1 MTSRKHCIATIAK
14 TFGSKAYKVYFE
26 SMLEKDGKIY
36 FLAGKGLK
44 KYLVSDDTKFEKSV
58 EKVSTYNVYEKTH
71 LNALRLRNSFKHLN
85 PVACGIKRSFGFGD
99 RLGLATP
106 GHIKTIEGRDIFP
119 IFSQQSIREMERTG
133 RSMEIVLDDAM
144 WGVFQ
149 EGYRGGYGADI
160 DHVKKQE
167 DVIKACECG
176 YTMYTIDPSDYINDS
191 VNDMGSISNTDF
203 YEKLYLG
210 KSYKIGAETY
220 KMNKSELMKVVSI
233 YTKALEH
240 IVDCFN
246 IAKERVS
253 TGFDFE
259 VSVDET
265 DTPTT
270 LLAHIFIV
278 EELRRNRV
286 NFTSL
291 ALRFIGEF
299 EKGIDY
305 IGDIEMFKN
314 EFSAHAAM
322 CRHFGGYKLSIHSGS
337 DKFSIYPTIA
347 ESTKGVFHIKTA
359 GTNWLEA
366 VRLISHKNPAFYRR
380 MHQTALSNFEKD
392 RKSYHVT
399 TDLSKIPALD
409 KLSNEELPKLLDEN
423 NSRQLMHITYGSIL
437 KDMKEEIY
445 KTLNIYENEH
455 YEMLRAHLGKHL
467 DLAGISKNVSTYPK

>member
-1 MTSRKHCIATIAK
+1 MKSLIAE
-14 TFGSKAYKVYFE
+14 GYKIYSE
-26 SMLEKDGKIY
+26 SVLEKDREIY
-36 FLAGKGLK
+36 FLVSKDIK
-44 KYLVSDDTKFEKSV
+44 KYLVSDDTKFERPVK
-58 EKVSTYNVYEKTH
+58 KVSKYNVYEKTH
-71 LNALRLRNSFKHLN
+71 LNALRLRNLFKHLN

-119 IFSQQSIREMERTG
+119 IFPQQSIREMERTG

-149 EGYRGGYGADI
+149 EGYKEGYGADI

-191 VNDMGSISNTDF
+191 VKNMGSISNTDL
-203 YEKLYLG
+203 YKKLYSG
-210 KSYKIGAETY
+210 KNYKIGAATY
-220 KMNKSELMKVVSI
+220 KMNKTELMKVVSV
-233 YTKALEH
+233 YAKALEH
-240 IVDCFN
+240 IINCYN
-246 IAKERVS
+246 IIEERIP

-259 VSVDET
+259 ASVDET
-265 DTPTT
+265 DIPTT

-278 EELRRNRV
+278 EELRRNGV

-305 IGDIEMFKN
+305 IGNIETFKKD
-314 EFSAHAAM
+314 FSAHAAI
-322 CRHFGGYKLSIHSGS
+322 CQHFGGYKLSIHSGS

-347 ESTKGVFHIKTA
+347 EATEGVFHIKTA

-366 VRLISHKNPAFYRR
+366 VRLISHRNPVLYRR
-380 MHQTALSNFEKD
+380 MHQIALNNFGKD

-399 TDLSKIPALD
+399 TDLSKIPALS
-409 KLSNEELPKLLDEN
+409 KLSDGELPGLLNEN

-455 YEMLRAHLGKHL
+455 YEMLRTHLGKHL
-467 DLAGISKNVSTYPK
+467 DYATSSF

>member
-1 MTSRKHCIATIAK
+1 MKSLIAEGYKIYTESK
-14 TFGSKAYKVYFE
+14 T
-26 SMLEKDGKIY
+26 EKDGKIY
-36 FLAGKGLK
+36 FLASKGLK
-44 KYLVSDDTKFEKSV
+44 KYLVSDDTEFEKSV
-58 EKVSTYNVYEKTH
+58 EKISKYNVYEKTH
-71 LNALRLRNSFKHLN
+71 LNALRLRTLFKHLN
-85 PVACGIKRSFGFGD
+85 PAACGIKRSFGFGD

-106 GHIKTIEGRDIFP
+106 GHIKTIECRDIFP
-119 IFSQQSIREMERTG
+119 IFGQQSIREMERTG

-149 EGYRGGYGADI
+149 RGYKKDYGADI

-167 DVIKACECG
+167 DVIKACEHG

-191 VNDMGSISNTDF
+191 VKNMGSISNTDF

-210 KSYKIGAETY
+210 KSYKISAETY
-220 KMNKSELMKVVSI
+220 KMTKTELMEIVSV
-233 YTKALEH
+233 YDRALKH
-240 IVDCFN
+240 IVDCYN
-246 IAKERVS
+246 IIKERVT

-259 VSVDET
+259 ASVDET

-278 EELRRNRV
+278 EELRRNRI

-305 IGDIEMFKN
+305 IGDTEIFKK
-314 EFSAHAAM
+314 EFSAHAAI

-366 VRLISHKNPAFYRR
+366 VRLISHKNPALYRR
-380 MHQTALSNFEKD
+380 MHQIALSNFEKD

-399 TDLSKIPALD
+399 TDLSKIPALS
-409 KLSNEELPKLLDEN
+409 KLSDEELPELLTEN
-423 NSRQLMHITYGSIL
+423 NCRQLMHITYGSIL

-455 YEMLRAHLGKHL
+455 YEMLEAHLGKHL
-467 DLAGISKNVSTYPK
+467 DLAGI

>member
-1 MTSRKHCIATIAK
+1 MKSLIAK
-14 TFGSKAYKVYFE
+14 GYKVYAE
-26 SMLEKDGKIY
+26 SKIEKDGKTY
-36 FLAGKGLK
+36 FLVSKDLK

-58 EKVSTYNVYEKTH
+58 KKISKYNVYEKTL
-71 LNALRLRNSFKHLN
+71 LNAIRLRNLFKYLN

-106 GHIKTIEGRDIFP
+106 GHIKSVKGRDIFP
-119 IFSQQSIREMERTG
+119 IFPQQSIREMERTG
-133 RSMEIVLDDAM
+133 RSMQIVLDDAM

-149 EGYRGGYGADI
+149 EGYRNGYGADI

-191 VNDMGSISNTDF
+191 VKNMGSISNTDF

-210 KSYKIGAETY
+210 KTYKIGANTY
-220 KMNKSELMKVVSI
+220 KINKPELMKIVSV
-233 YTKALEH
+233 YAKALEH
-240 IVDCFN
+240 IVNCYN
-246 IAKERVS
+246 IIKERIP
-253 TGFDFE
+253 TAFDFE
-259 VSVDET
+259 ASVDET

-278 EELRRNRV
+278 EELRRNGV

-305 IGDIEMFKN
+305 IGDRKIFKKD
-314 EFSAHAAM
+314 FLAHAGI
-322 CRHFGGYKLSIHSGS
+322 CRHFRGYKLSIHSGS
-337 DKFSIYPTIA
+337 DKFSIYPIIA
-347 ESTKGVFHIKTA
+347 ESTEGVFHIKTA

-366 VRLISHKNPAFYRR
+366 VRLISHKNPVLYRR
-380 MHQTALSNFEKD
+380 MHQTALSNFGKD

-409 KLSNEELPKLLDEN
+409 KLSNEELPELLNEN
-423 NSRQLMHITYGSIL
+423 NCRQLLHITYGSIL

-455 YEMLRAHLGKHL
+455 YETLITHLGKHL
-467 DLAGISKNVSTYPK
+467 DLAGQ

>member
-1 MTSRKHCIATIAK
+1 MKSLVAEGYKIYAE
-14 TFGSKAYKVYFE
+14 SKI
-26 SMLEKDGKIY
+26 EKDGKIY
-36 FLAGKGLK
+36 FLVSKDLK

-58 EKVSTYNVYEKTH
+58 EKISEYNVYEKTL
-71 LNALRLRNSFKHLN
+71 LNALRLRKLFKHLN
-85 PVACGIKRSFGFGD
+85 PAACGIKRSFGFGD

-106 GHIKTIEGRDIFP
+106 GHIKAIEGRDIFP
-119 IFSQQSIREMERTG
+119 IFPQQSIREMERTG

-149 EGYRGGYGADI
+149 EGYRKGYGADI

-176 YTMYTIDPSDYINDS
+176 YTMYTIDPSDHINDK
-191 VNDMGSISNTDF
+191 VKDMSHEELSLTYGSISGTDF

-210 KSYKIGAETY
+210 KSYKIGANTY
-220 KMNKSELMKVVSI
+220 EMNKTELMKIVSV
-233 YTKALEH
+233 YAEALKH
-240 IVDCFN
+240 IVNCFN
-246 IAKERVS
+246 IVKERIS

-259 VSVDET
+259 ASVDET

-286 NFTSL
+286 NFTNL

-305 IGDIEMFKN
+305 IGDIEIFKKD
-314 EFSAHAAM
+314 FLAHSAI
-322 CRHFGGYKLSIHSGS
+322 CRYFGGYKLSIHSGS

-366 VRLISHKNPAFYRR
+366 VRLISHKKPALYRR
-380 MHQTALSNFEKD
+380 MHQIALSNFEKD

-409 KLSNEELPKLLDEN
+409 KLSNEELPELLNEN
-423 NSRQLMHITYGSIL
+423 NCRQLLHITYGSIL
-437 KDMKEEIY
+437 QDMKDEIY
-445 KTLNIYENEH
+445 PQC
-455 YEMLRAHLGKHL
+455 R
-467 DLAGISKNVSTYPK
+467 

>member
-1 MTSRKHCIATIAK
+1 MKTLIAE
-14 TFGSKAYKVYFE
+14 GYKIYTE
-26 SMLEKDGKIY
+26 SILEKDGKIY
-36 FLAGKGLK
+36 FLVKKDIK
-44 KYLVSDDTKFEKSV
+44 KYLVSDDTEFERSV
-58 EKVSTYNVYEKTH
+58 KKVSTYNVYDKTH
-71 LNALRLRNSFKHLN
+71 LNALRLRNLFKHLN
-85 PVACGIKRSFGFGD
+85 PAACGIKRSFGFGD
-99 RLGLATP
+99 RLGLATS
-106 GHIKTIEGRDIFP
+106 GHIKAIEGRDIFP
-119 IFSQQSIREMERTG
+119 IFPQQSIREMERTG
-133 RSMEIVLDDAM
+133 RSMEVVLDDAM

-149 EGYRGGYGADI
+149 EGYKKGYGADI

-191 VNDMGSISNTDF
+191 VKDIGSISNTLVLHTDF

-210 KSYKIGAETY
+210 KSYRIGAETY
-220 KMNKSELMKVVSI
+220 KMTKSELMKVVSI
-233 YTKALEH
+233 YAKALKH
-240 IVDCFN
+240 IMNCYN
-246 IAKERVS
+246 IIKDRIP

-270 LLAHIFIV
+270 LLAHIFIA
-278 EELRRNRV
+278 EELRRNGV

-305 IGDIEMFKN
+305 IGNIEMFKK
-314 EFSAHAAM
+314 EFLAHAVI

-347 ESTKGVFHIKTA
+347 ESTEGIFHIKTA

-366 VRLISHKNPAFYRR
+366 VRLISHKNPALYRR
-380 MHQTALSNFEKD
+380 MHQIAIGNFNKD

-399 TDLSKIPALD
+399 TDLSKIPTLD
-409 KLSNEELPKLLDEN
+409 KLSNKELPELLNEN
-423 NSRQLMHITYGSIL
+423 NCRQLMHITYGSIL
-437 KDMKEEIY
+437 KDMKDEIY

-455 YEMLRAHLGKHL
+455 YEMLGKHLGKHL
-467 DLAGISKNVSTYPK
+467 DLAAINS